1 VLQDVGIIVSGIA
14 ENNHIIS
21 VFLSQNYPWDN
32 KHTDAFSVPSELF
45 KWIQIVLFHI
55 IKWGTSPLSMDPG
68 LTTSP
73 NQLPDLTDIILTMYI
88 DVN

>member
-1 VLQDVGIIVSGIA
+1 VLQDVGIILSGI
-14 ENNHIIS
+14 EGNNHIIS

-32 KHTDAFSVPSELF
+32 KYTDAFSVPSELF

-55 IKWGTSPLSMDPG
+55 IKWGTSPLSMDQG

-73 NQLPDLTDIILTMYI
+73 NQLPDLTDIVFTMYI